1 MSFFKTIHILIM
13 LNFKQEK
20 NNFIYNVMLNEIIIN
35 RYNLLR
41 NLSFIKE
48 QNPNSLI
55 CAMVKANAYGVG
67 MKEIVKI
74 LDEKVDFFGVASAQE
89 AVRLRKYTKNKILI
103 FSPIERKSVIDNDFS
118 YTCCDIEDVEFLIN
132 KKVVANI
139 HLKVN
144 TGMNRYGFNSIKE
157 FKRAL
162 SLIKKSKLKLEGV
175 FTHFAT
181 SDDYVDKQMKIFN
194 KYILVTKR
202 AGFKPIIHADNSSVC
217 ELKNHHL
224 DMVRIGFN
232 LYNRFSDNFLPVAE
246 IKSIITQIQE
256 IKKGE
261 LVGYD
266 RRFVAKKK
274 MRVAII
280 PIGYA
285 DGLSL
290 AYLGMKLNIKG
301 QECEILNI
309 CMDCF
314 MLDVTKLDVKKGDKI
329 GILNNL
335 NPISKFAKYRHTS
348 EYEIMCNFSSVRAT
362 RRIIN

>member
-1 MSFFKTIHILIM
+1 
-13 LNFKQEK
+13 
-20 NNFIYNVMLNEIIIN
+20 MLNEVVIN
-35 RYNLLR
+35 RYNLLK
-41 NLSFIKE
+41 NLSYIKE
-48 QNPNSLI
+48 NNPNSLI

-67 MKEIVKI
+67 MKEVVKI
-74 LDEKVDFFGVASAQE
+74 LDGRVDFFGVASVGE
-89 AVRLRKYTKNKILI
+89 AIKARKFTKNKILI
-103 FSPIERKSVIDNDFS
+103 VSPIERKNLIDNDFS
-118 YTCCDIEDVEFLIN
+118 YTVTSLEDVEFLVN
-132 KKVVANI
+132 SNVVANI

-144 TGMNRYGFNSIKE
+144 TGMNRYGFKSTKQ
-157 FKRAL
+157 FRRAL
-162 SLIKKSKLKLEGV
+162 SLIKKSKLNVEGL

-181 SDDYVDKQMKIFN
+181 SDELVDKQMKIFN
-194 KYILVTKR
+194 KYIGVTKR

-232 LYNRFSDNFLPVAE
+232 LYNKFSENFLPVVE
-246 IKSIITQIQE
+246 IKSTITQIQE
-256 IKKGE
+256 VKKGE

-266 RRFVAKKK
+266 RRFIAKKK
-274 MRVAII
+274 MRVAIL

-301 QECEILNI
+301 QDCEILNI

-314 MLDVTKLDVKKGDKI
+314 MLDATKLDVKKGDKI

-335 NPISKFAKYRHTS
+335 NPISKFASFWHTS
-348 EYEIMCNFSSVRAT
+348 EYEIMCNFSSIRAT
-362 RRIIN
+362 RHVIN

>member
-1 MSFFKTIHILIM
+1 
-13 LNFKQEK
+13 
-20 NNFIYNVMLNEIIIN
+20 MLNEILIN
-35 RYNLLR
+35 RYNLLK
-41 NLSFIKE
+41 NLSSIKE
-48 QNPNSLI
+48 QSDNSKI

-67 MKEIVKI
+67 IKEIVKM
-74 LDEKVDFFGVASAQE
+74 LDENVDFFGVACVSE

-103 FSPIERKSVIDNDFS
+103 VSPIERKSVIDNDFS
-118 YTCCDIEDVEFLIN
+118 YTCCDVEDVEFLIN
-132 KKVVANI
+132 KRVVANI
-139 HLKVN
+139 HLKIN
-144 TGMNRYGFNSIKE
+144 TGMNRYGFKSLKE
-157 FKRAL
+157 FKSAL
-162 SLIKKSKLKLEGV
+162 NLIKKSKLKLEGV

-194 KYILVTKR
+194 KYVSIIKR

-232 LYNRFSDNFLPVAE
+232 LYNRFSEDFLPVAE
-246 IKSIITQIQE
+246 IKSTITQVQE

-266 RRFVAKKK
+266 KRFVAKKK

-301 QECEILNI
+301 EDCEILNI

-314 MLDVTKLDVKKGDKI
+314 MLDITKLNLKKGDKI

-348 EYEIMCNFSSVRAT
+348 EYEIMCNFSYIRASHK
-362 RRIIN
+362 IIN